1 MTNRI
6 IKMEF
11 NQPLFVYEE
20 DKIQNDG
27 REITYS

>member
-11 NQPLFVYEE
+11 NQPYEE